1 MSKSKKTVELP
12 EGEVRLPRAENW
24 FEATTIYFGK
34 NPAVSLVCASRAE
47 AELLAAI
54 AQEGLRGPISIPT
67 TEEGC
72 RILYQSL
79 QNRLSTARAKFEELA
94 RERAGSD
101 KLREQVTA
109 LLHRWFIHGRPA

>member
-1 MSKSKKTVELP
+1 MGKSKTVELP
-12 EGEVRLPRAENW
+12 EGEVRLPRPENM

-34 NPAVSLVCASRAE
+34 NPAVSLVCASRPE

-54 AQEGLRGPISIPT
+54 AQEGLRGPVSVPT

-79 QNRLSTARAKFEELA
+79 ENRLSSARAKFEELA
-94 RERAGSD
+94 KERAGSD
-101 KLREQVTA
+101 KLREQVVDV
-109 LLHRWFIHGRPA
+109 LHRWFIHGRPQ